1 MRREVMHENVYP
13 KTVLYSETC
22 CKADRVLHLLR
33 CHWIIDGSIL
43 INRSSERVHMMLND
57 VKIITDVKE
66 YELGDDVQILLDRC
80 WKSFETPKAAVKA
93 WNEEH
98 PDSPLGGSTPLKKVE
113 ELMWIGK
120 ANIYKRT

>member
-1 MRREVMHENVYP
+1 MHENVHT

-43 INRSSERVHMMLND
+43 INRSSERVHMNIED
-57 VKIITDVKE
+57 IKN
-66 YELGDDVQILLDRC
+66 YELGDDIKVLLDNV
-80 WKSFETPKAAVKA
+80 WKSFETPKEAVKA

-120 ANIYKRT
+120 ASIIRN

>member
-1 MRREVMHENVYP
+1 MLNDV
-13 KTVLYSETC
+13 K
-22 CKADRVLHLLR
+22 
-33 CHWIIDGSIL
+33 IITDVKEYVH
-43 INRSSERVHMMLND
+43 NEKQFRERVHMND

>member
-1 MRREVMHENVYP
+1 MHENVYP
-13 KTVLYSETC
+13 KTVLYSKTC